1 MLYLITSYS
10 VVCFCVSPDDIC
22 GEEDHEDSEYN
33 FMAEDQKEEKEE
45 YRNDR
50 AVRIPRKLSICLLFT
65 CTLFLRQFIT
75 LKNERDWKI
84 VQPTGFI

>member
-1 MLYLITSYS
+1 MLSVEEVKNNIYDVFLSILISDE
-10 VVCFCVSPDDIC
+10 VC

-50 AVRIPRKLSICLLFT
+50 AVRIPRK
-65 CTLFLRQFIT
+65 
-75 LKNERDWKI
+75 
-84 VQPTGFI
+84 